1 MADLGGTFDANAK
14 ENNPSNVVPQGV
26 YTLALVNGEEK
37 AAKNG
42 GSYLNCEFEI
52 VDGKF
57 AGRKIFEMFGLWLS
71 SDKAVEIARGRLS
84 SFCKACK
91 KLTVND
97 TDELIGI
104 PFQAKVVVETDDY
117 GDKNKIKKFIEPTA
131 KAAAAVPAARPAPSR
146 PLTTPVDDEIPF

>member
-1 MADLGGTFDANAK
+1 MVNLGKTFDANAK
-14 ENNPSNVVPQGV
+14 ENNPSNVVPEGI
-26 YTLALVNGEEK
+26 YTLALVTGDEK
-37 AAKNG
+37 EAKKG

-57 AGRKIFEMFGLWLS
+57 AGRKIFEMFGLWLQS
-71 SDKAVEIARGRLS
+71 EKAVEIANGRLS
-84 SFCKACK
+84 SFCRACK
-91 KLTVND
+91 KPTVDD

-131 KAAAAVPAARPAPSR
+131 KTPAAIPAARPAPSR
-146 PLTTPVDDEIPF
+146 PLATPVDDEIPF